1 MAATDYYP
9 FGYEML
15 SAVVTGK
22 LFAKSRPVA
31 GPGRKYNFGDYRY
44 GFSIPVWGEGA
55 LNWNQEN
62 DSDGEFLRPP

>member
-1 MAATDYYP
+1 MP
-9 FGYEML
+9 
-15 SAVVTGK
+15 
-22 LFAKSRPVA
+22 RNPVYLA

-55 LNWNQEN
+55 LNWSPEN